1 MTGLSLCI
9 SQRDR
14 SRALSTSFNSFNH
27 TNEQVHDEEVRAG
40 ADCALCR
47 LLSFLIL
54 KETFE
59 AEERAVP
66 AGGVSVPTAS
76 RVTYE
81 IAGVCQVIE
90 LIYRCSK
97 EIMEVSFN
105 QVGRD
110 YLRLFCRVSS
120 LALVYYQGQD
130 ESQVDSNEFNI
141 KASNTILTAVTKTL
155 SHFARAPSKT
165 IAMANHPRLLPL
177 FVTFIRPSSSG
188 IPFEAR
194 RNTLWILANMACCTE
209 NMQPMAF
216 HDDHALLDALIA
228 TTNVDFGAV
237 NDSSEM
243 RISQELLQSILLQ
256 YSAFRCLL
264 NLTWNEGNKILLT
277 ERQDLVESII
287 STLSILPNRVE
298 GEADAE
304 SFNTVLRTAR
314 RFAIGTL
321 RNLANTPPRQKVLL
335 CSYQERIILNVLCDA
350 TEDDR
355 DTVLRDK
362 AFAVIFNL
370 ISSDTAND
378 IIAHPRLLDVLVDA
392 ASATTSDTGTESSSS
407 MSLRSLQSLELLLSE
422 DIPESSHQRLR
433 QALDQVS
440 VARRLTEIR
449 VDGPPGR

>member
-1 MTGLSLCI
+1 MEGLSLCI

-59 AEERAVP
+59 AEERVVP
-66 AGGVSVPTAS
+66 AGGANIPAAS

-97 EIMEVSFN
+97 EVMEVSFN
-105 QVGRD
+105 HVGRD

-120 LALVYYQGQD
+120 LALLYYQGQD
-130 ESQVDSNEFNI
+130 VSLEGPSQHNI

-165 IAMANHPRLLPL
+165 VHMASHPRLLPL
-177 FVTFIRPSSSG
+177 FVTFIRPSSRG

-209 NMQPMAF
+209 NMQHMAS
-216 HDDHALLDALIA
+216 HDDHALLDALIE
-228 TTNVDFGAV
+228 TTKVDFGAET
-237 NDSSEM
+237 DSSEL

-264 NLTWNEGNKILLT
+264 NLTWNEGNKMLLS
-277 ERQDLVESII
+277 ERQDLVGSII
-287 STLSILPNRVE
+287 ATLSILPNRVE
-298 GEADAE
+298 GEAEAE

-355 DTVLRDK
+355 DTVMRDK

-370 ISSDTAND
+370 ISNDTAND
-378 IIAHPRLLDVLVDA
+378 IIVHPRLLDVLVDA
-392 ASATTSDTGTESSSS
+392 ASAPTSDTGTESSSS
-407 MSLRSLQSLELLLSE
+407 MSLRSLQSLELLLSG
-422 DIPESSHQRLR
+422 DMPESSHQRLR

-449 VDGPPGR
+449 VDSPPD